1 MTFIDTQCGLRQTPV
16 GQTIVF
22 CGRGTLWVG
31 CAAAVLALKKPTLQ
45 SAAAALLAIL
55 AILLAGCGSPA
66 SPPLWP
72 GSKYTE
78 ADKSRAMLR
87 ALDYIDRSARDPK
100 NFAAQASDY
109 TYCFYSI
116 AATAS
121 EPELR
126 AAAARMAHVY
136 AKRWAQMEAI
146 VPAGATS
153 DDVADMI
160 FGWLPASLLGEND
173 ARIKPELKRAAA
185 RFTVID
191 YLQFDPAKEPPPSDI
206 PADCTYDSAH
216 NPRGA
221 TVCRKCGRPLKM
233 RSKYDVWMDALIAT
247 YSGDRYGIPFGAS
260 YGQVLQWMPAMRPY
274 LRLNETSR
282 RNFLD
287 TLYALTH
294 VVYTLNDYGKYLLPR
309 DLLPREF
316 AYLKENLGEAIAL
329 HDPETMGEFLDT
341 LKGFG
346 LNGSDEVIR
355 KGITYLLDTQG
366 ADGTWGDPKE
376 KDTYTLYHS
385 AWTAIDGLKD
395 CRWQGEGLSFPQVRP
410 LLDSMRDTKP

>member
-1 MTFIDTQCGLRQTPV
+1 MTRRNAPV
-16 GQTIVF
+16 GQTIAF
-22 CGRGTLWVG
+22 CGLPILT
-31 CAAAVLALKKPTLQ
+31 ALV
-45 SAAAALLAIL
+45 
-55 AILLAGCGSPA
+55 LAGCGSPERV
-66 SPPLWP
+66 PLWP

-78 ADKSRAMLR
+78 ADKSKAMLR
-87 ALDYIDRSARDPK
+87 ALDYIDRTARVPK
-100 NFAAQASDY
+100 GFAAQASDY

-116 AATAS
+116 AATAR

-126 AAAARMAHVY
+126 AAAARLARVY
-136 AKRWAQMEAI
+136 AKRWAEMEASI
-146 VPAGATS
+146 PVDATS

-160 FGWLPASLLGEND
+160 FGWLPASLLGESD
-173 ARIKPELKRAAA
+173 ARIKPALARAAA

-191 YLQFDPAKEPPPSDI
+191 YLLFDPAKEPPPSDI
-206 PADCTYDSAH
+206 PADCQYDSAH

-221 TVCRKCGRPLKM
+221 TVCRKCGRPLHM
-233 RSKYDVWMDALIAT
+233 RTKYDVWMDALIAT
-247 YSGDRYGIPFGAS
+247 YTGDRYGIPLGAS
-260 YGQVLQWMPAMRPY
+260 YRDVLQWMPAMRPY
-274 LRLNETSR
+274 LKLTQTSR

-309 DLLPREF
+309 DLLPQEF
-316 AYLKENLGEAIAL
+316 AYLKANLGAAIAL

-355 KGITYLLDTQG
+355 TGITYLLDTQG
-366 ADGTWGDPKE
+366 PDGTWGDPKE

-410 LLDSMRDTKP
+410 LLDSMRQPPPAPPL